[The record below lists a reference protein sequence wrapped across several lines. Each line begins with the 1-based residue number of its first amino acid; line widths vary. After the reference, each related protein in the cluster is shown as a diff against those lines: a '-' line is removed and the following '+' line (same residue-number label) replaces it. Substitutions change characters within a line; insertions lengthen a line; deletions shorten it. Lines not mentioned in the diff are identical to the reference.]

1 VARLMIFVERPRHV
15 GSDEAESWLEHELAA
30 FDGNGVARIQLKR
43 LVSGS
48 LRFAETWSWMVQ
60 IDCDD
65 VEAARDA
72 LGNGPAMM
80 LLGDLRLLGMRP
92 SVALVEDGS

>member
-1 VARLMIFVERPRHV
+1 MIFVERPRHV
-15 GSDEAESWLEHELAA
+15 ASDEAEAWLEHELAA
-30 FDGNGVARIQLKR
+30 FDGNGVDRVQLKR
-43 LVSGS
+43 LETGS
-48 LRFAETWSWMVQ
+48 VRFSETWSWMVQ

-65 VEAARDA
+65 VDAAREA

-92 SVALVEDGS
+92 FVALVGDSS